1 MFTQFR
7 AQYPTGGLISELLQV
22 HEGHY
27 LVRTLV
33 QVGGISLASGM
44 ASASTLEL
52 AEDRARIRA
61 LALLNIHP
69 TASETTVRSPLS
81 SPLEV
86 EKTVSENGANGS
98 ASQAAETP
106 PFEIEH
112 SVAVEMPQPNI
123 AETRHDE
130 PVTIER
136 SQSNIAETRHDEPVT
151 EAIPDWDRVQEP
163 ESAENAMS
171 AHQTPLSSTEIDAE
185 TLSPEENSFNE
196 IPSWI
201 SDDVQSFD
209 EPEPSES
216 PSGYGTP
223 QFTEPDPNADDGL
236 DFTEIS
242 IQINLELK
250 RVGWTQKQEN
260 SYLKRIYGKNG
271 RALLSDR
278 ELLEFL
284 HYLQA
289 YAQTTVELDRLGWSN
304 EQGSEYLEQTYGK
317 KSRALLNCDELK
329 GFLTYL
335 QTQPTPNQALF

>member
-44 ASASTLEL
+44 ASAATLEL

-69 TASETTVRSPLS
+69 MASETTVRSPLS
-81 SPLEV
+81 SPPEV

-98 ASQAAETP
+98 ASQAVETP
-106 PFEIEH
+106 PIETEH
-112 SVAVEMPQPNI
+112 SVAVEMPKPNI
-123 AETRHDE
+123 AETRHE
-130 PVTIER
+130 PVTVEMPQPSIR
-136 SQSNIAETRHDEPVT
+136 ETRYEPVT
-151 EAIPDWDRVQEP
+151 ETIPDWGIGQES
-163 ESAENAMS
+163 ESAENAMN
-171 AHQTPLSSTEIDAE
+171 AHQTPLSSMEIDAE
-185 TLSPEENSFNE
+185 TLSPEENSSSE

-209 EPEPSES
+209 EPDLPES

-223 QFTEPDPNADDGL
+223 QFTEPDPNAEDGL

-250 RVGWTQKQEN
+250 RIGWTQKQEN

-289 YAQTTVELDRLGWSN
+289 YAQTTVELDRLGWTN